1 MTTTQTPH
9 ELVAAE
15 IRAELARQRIPQSR
29 LAAVLGISEVGV
41 SRRMRGE
48 TPLDINELVKV
59 GEFLGLDVSALLKD
73 AAA

>member
-9 ELVAAE
+9 ERVAAE
-15 IRAELARQRIPQSR
+15 IRAELARKQIPQSR

-48 TPLDINELVKV
+48 TPLDINELVKIA
-59 GEFLGLDVSALLKD
+59 GFLGVPVSQFMPEI
-73 AAA
+73 AA